1 MDLSNANWRKSRR
14 SSENGGMCVEVA
26 AVPLSSDAAWRKSV
40 RSSENGGN
48 CVEVAASPSH
58 VAVRD
63 SKDPQGPA
71 LVFPRETWQ
80 HFTTQ
85 VKTSSA

>member
-26 AVPLSSDAAWRKSV
+26 AVP
-40 RSSENGGN
+40 
-48 CVEVAASPSH
+48 SH
-58 VAVRD
+58 IAVRD
-63 SKDPQGPA
+63 SKNPQGPA

-85 VKTSSA
+85 VKTGSA